1 MGLQSRGC
9 SLLYSL
15 NKHLA
20 SVCWVQDPNPWWHGA
35 ETLVQGRREEDTDKS
50 RRESEAAMDKTLR
63 PGPVLSVGPG
73 PLPRTAWENVSPC
86 LGWAMCL
93 AGRLSRP
100 SPAPCPLEESREALG
115 PEVWE
120 GSRQWVPDRLTKE
133 EFPVQAEMRRYMEAS
148 SMFLGPAGA
157 LLACSCSVV
166 CPHHT
171 PAIAHGWRVV
181 GLARR
186 VCSLTGEARLQSTR
200 CARCR
205 PWGEGRDWPPL
216 TAHPRSIP
224 LIPELGAH
232 QGEATAA
239 EFWRTLVS
247 WTWG

>member
-1 MGLQSRGC
+1 MGPQSRGC
-9 SLLYSL
+9 SLLLYSL

-73 PLPRTAWENVSPC
+73 PLPRTAWEKVSPC

-120 GSRQWVPDRLTKE
+120 GARGLGGVPTVGAGQIDQGRIPSPSRDEKVHGSVQYVPGSCRCSAGLFVLCGLSSPYSSLCPWMAGGGSGPEGVLTH
-133 EFPVQAEMRRYMEAS
+133 R
-148 SMFLGPAGA
+148 
-157 LLACSCSVV
+157 
-166 CPHHT
+166 
-171 PAIAHGWRVV
+171 
-181 GLARR
+181 
-186 VCSLTGEARLQSTR
+186 
-200 CARCR
+200 
-205 PWGEGRDWPPL
+205 
-216 TAHPRSIP
+216 
-224 LIPELGAH
+224 
-232 QGEATAA
+232 
-239 EFWRTLVS
+239 
-247 WTWG
+247 